1 MQNFLID
8 RWRRYAVAFV
18 VAAASLGV
26 LGACNPTKTPLKPP
40 PPDNPCG
47 ATSGACVTISPV
59 QWPFTVFNE
68 TKTFTVK
75 NEGPAQSAPLRVAIF
90 GGNIPAN
97 LLDLNFHIFQDNCS
111 GKSLVRGDQCT
122 IGVQESHTAENNTW
136 ETALNVTSDNI
147 QPPGG
152 IAAPLIADCHTRLQP
167 CP

>member
-1 MQNFLID
+1 MRNFLKA
-8 RWRRYAVAFV
+8 RRRRYGLVVV
-18 VAAASLGV
+18 VAARLGV
-26 LGACNPTKTPLKPP
+26 IAACNPTKPP
-40 PPDNPCG
+40 PPPNNSCN

-59 QWPFTVFNE
+59 QWPFSVFNE

-90 GGNIPAN
+90 GGNIPPE

-111 GKSLVRGDQCT
+111 GKSLVLGDQCT

-147 QPPGG
+147 QPWR
-152 IAAPLIADCHTRLQP
+152 PLRP
-167 CP
+167 